1 MANLPPWTVTTQVN
15 YLSMNPAAIYQQLS
29 QLFQISNYSAFVSLA
44 KKHINLINAEPNITQ
59 MFCVSLR
66 RLGDKKNCQTAFS
79 KALKRFPSHV
89 PLLNSYGNFLV
100 ENDQLALAKK
110 QFLVALSIQPTQFD
124 ANCNLG
130 RVSSLL
136 GEHKTAVKFFQ
147 TALALQPQSHNALV
161 GAADSLQHLG
171 DIQGAENL
179 YLDGI
184 ESGLQNVKLYN
195 NLATIRRSQDRIKDA
210 IMLLEHALSIDP
222 NEATTMRNLAAC
234 LALINNHEKAEAWYA
249 KVIALN
255 PFDIEAQGECARL
268 LWSLGDEKPFK
279 YIQQNLNDAATHEPF
294 WLWFISLLMEADEY
308 TLAEDFIEQLLN
320 KVPNSFQGLAMLGKV
335 QRFKS
340 DSACIDSHRQ
350 ALKKSKQPNNK
361 SLLNELGYSL
371 LAFDKNAEAAT
382 IYTKL
387 TKIDK
392 FDQGWWTLLST
403 CFNRLGNQAKYRWLC
418 DYNNLVFAADL
429 DGYVTHQGHTLSIA
443 DLQRELGNMHKTTR
457 HPIGQSLRGGT
468 QTFEDLF
475 DNQSE
480 LIQTLKDSVIEH
492 AKQFIGDKK
501 VDKNHPFL
509 SRVGAN
515 ELEFVGSWSVS
526 LKSEGFHK
534 SHFHP
539 QGWLSGVCYID
550 LPAEIN
556 EQGQGWLRFGKPEI
570 ENDSFE
576 GDYLV
581 KPAIGRVVF
590 FPSYMWHGTLPFKSS
605 TRRLT
610 VAFDI
615 IPVKK

>member
-1 MANLPPWTVTTQVN
+1 
-15 YLSMNPAAIYQQLS
+15 MNPAAIYQQLS
-29 QLFQISNYSAFVSLA
+29 QLFQISNYSACVSLA
-44 KKHINLINAEPNITQ
+44 KKHINLVNAEPNITQ
-59 MFCVSLR
+59 MYCVSLR
-66 RLGDKKNCQTAFS
+66 RLGEKKPCQTAFV

-110 QFLVALSIQPTQFD
+110 QFSVALSIEPTQFD
-124 ANCNLG
+124 ANSNLG

-136 GEHKTAVKFFQ
+136 GDHKTAVKFFQ
-147 TALALQPQSHNALV
+147 TALTLKSQSLNALV
-161 GAADSLQHLG
+161 GAADSLQRLG

-184 ESGLQNVKLYN
+184 ERGLQGVKLYN
-195 NLATIRRSQDRIKDA
+195 NLATIRRSQNRIQEA
-210 IMLLEHALSIDP
+210 IKLLEHALTLDP
-222 NEATTMRNLAAC
+222 NEATTKRNLAAC
-234 LALINNHEKAEAWYA
+234 LALLNHNEKAEALYA
-249 KVIALN
+249 NVIEQN
-255 PFDIEAQGECARL
+255 PFDVEAQGECARL
-268 LWSLGDEKPFK
+268 LWSIGDEKPFK
-279 YIQQNLNDAATHEPF
+279 YIQQNLNDPATQEPF
-294 WLWFISLLMEADEY
+294 WLWFISLLVEADEY
-308 TLAEDFIEQLLN
+308 TLAQGYIDQLLN
-320 KVPNSFQGLAMLGKV
+320 QVPNSFQGLAMLGRV
-335 QRFKS
+335 QRFKN

-361 SLLNELGYSL
+361 SLLNELGYSF
-371 LAFDKNAEAAT
+371 LAFDKNTEAAT
-382 IYTKL
+382 IYSKL

-392 FDQGWWTLLST
+392 LDQGWWTLLST
-403 CFNRLGNQAKYRWLC
+403 CFNRLGNRAKYSWLC
-418 DYNNLVFAADL
+418 DYDNLVFAVDL
-429 DGYVTHQGHTLSIA
+429 DGYVTQRGNTVSIA
-443 DLQRELGNMHKTTR
+443 DLQLELDDMHKTTR

-475 DNQSE
+475 DNKSE
-480 LIQTLKDSVIEH
+480 LIQTLKDSVLEH
-492 AKQFIGDKK
+492 AKQFISDKTI
-501 VDKNHPFL
+501 DKNHPFL
-509 SRVGAN
+509 SRIGAN

-550 LPAEIN
+550 LPPEID
-556 EQGQGWLRFGKPEI
+556 EQGQGWLCFGKPEI
-570 ENDSFE
+570 ENDSFK

-581 KPAIGRVVF
+581 KPAAGRVVF

-615 IPVKK
+615 TPMKK